1 MRQPIGKFRWVVV
14 TLLFFATTI
23 NYLDRQVI
31 GLLKDSLAKDFNWS
45 EKDYSRIV
53 MAFSTAYAIALL
65 LFGGLIDWIGTRIGY
80 AVSIVIWSVAAMFHA
95 LVSSTL
101 GFAFA
106 RIALGLGEGGNF
118 PAAVKAVAEWFPKRD
133 RALATG
139 IFNSGT
145 NIAAIAGPPIIAW
158 IYSSYGWRQA
168 FLWTGALGFIWLIFW
183 WWLYDIPTRKK
194 GVSVAELAYIKSDT
208 DPAVEN
214 STGTGKKII
223 WYELFGL
230 RQTWAIIL
238 GKFLTDPV
246 WWFYLFWIPSYFN
259 TTYHLNL
266 TSSAI
271 HVSTVYVVASFGSI
285 LGGYL
290 SGWLIKRG
298 LPIYKARKT
307 SMFIFACCV
316 LPIFFVRYT
325 NSIWPAVWLISLA
338 AAAHQAWS
346 ANIYTIGSD
355 IFPKHILSSVIGIGG
370 MAGSAGGILFPF
382 AIGII
387 LDHFK
392 LIGLLGTGYNII
404 FGICAIAYLLAWVVM
419 QMLSPRMDSLVI
431 GYEI

>member
-1 MRQPIGKFRWVVV
+1 MRQPIGKYRWVVV

-65 LFGGLIDWIGTRIGY
+65 LFGGLIDKIGTRLGY
-80 AVSIVIWSVAAMFHA
+80 AVSIIIWSVAAMFHA
-95 LVSSTL
+95 LASSTL
-101 GFAFA
+101 GFTFA
-106 RIALGLGEGGNF
+106 RIALGMGEGGNF
-118 PAAVKAVAEWFPKRD
+118 PAAVKAVAEWFPKSD

-145 NIAAIAGPPIIAW
+145 NIAAFAGPPIIAW
-158 IYSSYGWRQA
+158 IYSLYGWRQA

-183 WWLYDIPTRKK
+183 WWLYDIPSKQKR
-194 GVSVAELAYIKSDT
+194 VSAAELAYIKSDS
-208 DPAVEN
+208 DPAQEN
-214 STGTGKKII
+214 ALDTGKKII
-223 WYELFGL
+223 WPELFSY
-230 RQTWAIIL
+230 RQTWAIVL

-271 HVSTVYVVASFGSI
+271 HVSTVYIVASFGSI
-285 LGGYL
+285 LGGYF

-298 LPIYKARKT
+298 LPVYKARKI

-325 NSIWPAVWLISLA
+325 SSIWHAVWLISLA

-370 MAGSAGGILFPF
+370 MAGSVGGILFPF

-419 QMLSPRMDSLVI
+419 QVLSPKMDSLVI
-431 GYEI
+431 NSGL

>member
-1 MRQPIGKFRWVVV
+1 MQQPMGKFRWVVV
-14 TLLFFATTI
+14 SLLFFATTI

-53 MAFSTAYAIALL
+53 MAFSTAYALALV
-65 LFGGLIDWIGTRIGY
+65 LFGGLIDRIGTRLGY
-80 AVSIVIWSVAAMFHA
+80 ALSIVIWSVAAMFHA
-95 LVSSTL
+95 LASSTL

-106 RIALGLGEGGNF
+106 RTALGLGEGGNF

-145 NIAAIAGPPIIAW
+145 NVAAIIGPPVIAW

-168 FLWTGALGFIWLIFW
+168 FLWTGSLGFIWLIFW
-183 WWLYDIPTRKK
+183 WGLYQIPSKK
-194 GVSVAELAYIKSDT
+194 KNISVAELTYIKSDGESFNG
-208 DPAVEN
+208 PN
-214 STGTGKKII
+214 NKKIS
-223 WYELFGL
+223 WPELFSY
-230 RQTWAIIL
+230 RQTWAIVL

-271 HVSTVYVVASFGSI
+271 HVSTVYIVASFGSI

-298 LPIYKARKT
+298 LPVYKARKY
-307 SMFIFACCV
+307 SMLFFACCV
-316 LPIFFVRYT
+316 VPIFFVRYT
-325 NSIWPAVWLISLA
+325 TGIWPAVCLISLA

-355 IFPKHILSSVIGIGG
+355 IFPKSILSSVIGIAG
-370 MAGSAGGILFPF
+370 MAGSVGGILFPF

-392 LIGLLGTGYNII
+392 VAGSLGTGYNII
-404 FGICAIAYLLAWVVM
+404 FGICAVAYLLAWTIM
-419 QMLSPRMDSLVI
+419 HLLSPKMA
-431 GYEI
+431 EIHNG